1 MSPAEYGRVQR
12 IPCPLDR
19 WLEYK
24 NAYSASRELGRE
36 AAELFKVAAK
46 LSLAPPERR
55 LDSRFQGGL
64 VAGRLPGV

>member
-1 MSPAEYGRVQR
+1 M
-12 IPCPLDR
+12 
-19 WLEYK
+19 EYK